1 MFLNYPFRII
11 WINKQDFQG
20 VKFLISI
27 PKKNFKRAVDR
38 NLIKRRLKVILMQNI
53 LPAYLKEK
61 KIHIIITYIGAQM
74 IEFSE
79 LERKMMATIRKFN
92 LKYFDDEK

>member
-1 MFLNYPFRII
+1 
-11 WINKQDFQG
+11 
-20 VKFLISI
+20 
-27 PKKNFKRAVDR
+27 
-38 NLIKRRLKVILMQNI
+38 MQNI

-61 KIHIIITYIGAQM
+61 KIHIFNTYIGAQM
-74 IEFSE
+74 IEFNE